1 MNRLFDA
8 SAYVFN
14 PNSLLPLASTLA
26 LWAMLIFLGVKSGDR
41 RLRRAFA
48 MFIGL
53 ISLWTG
59 FLALAMS
66 VADHDLALALGR
78 LTIAVLCFAGPL
90 ALHFGSALL
99 RRSLGLFGP
108 IMLGVAVACAG
119 LSMTSPKV
127 VPDVWQPPW
136 GGFYPKAGPWLPPVI
151 APVLL
156 GVLAAALWELKH
168 ARHARALRRR
178 QLIYVAASQAM
189 GLLGGIDLF
198 GVYEKQTFPV
208 AWATALLSTALVLYT
223 IAEHRLLGIRTV
235 AHRSVGWAVL
245 SLFVIPPIFLVSR
258 ETGGLGWDHPVP
270 TTLVLAVLFVGTR
283 LYLSQLAPRVA
294 KWQGG
299 SVREALAEL
308 AAAFGERAVGARSA
322 EEVRELVALTIR
334 DGTRV
339 EHTLL
344 AVREPGGVWR
354 MLPESGAGL
363 PLRDSEPALA
373 WLALQE
379 EPVTRELL
387 DILPDDELSR
397 SVSALLDRFRADA
410 VVPLR
415 HGGELVGLL
424 AVGAPKRAERARLD
438 DEELAFLRTLSSQ
451 AGLALV
457 NARLYEEVRRRSEG
471 LETEVRQRTD
481 ELSRKLEQLKH
492 AQAAVVHAERMSA
505 LGLLVAGVS
514 HEINNALNFIYGNLP
529 TLAKYTQV
537 LDELGKA
544 YSARLPDGGAA
555 VLGDLSARALAARD
569 AVPKIA
575 DVIGDGA
582 KQARGIVE
590 DLRRFARKGDEKDMR
605 PVVIHEGIA
614 SALNLLRSRLRGR
627 VEIVRRFADDLP
639 PVIGNAMQ
647 LNQAWM
653 ALLLNAAQAVQG
665 DGKIEISTSASDG
678 HVSVTIRDTGE
689 GIAPELHERIFE
701 PFFTTR
707 SPGEGSGLG
716 LTVARDV
723 VHKHGGRI
731 EVESAKGQGAA
742 FRVVLPVK
750 PSL

>member
-1 MNRLFDA
+1 VNRLFDA

-59 FLALAMS
+59 ALALAMS
-66 VADHDLALALGR
+66 VADHTLALALGR
-78 LTIAVLCFAGPL
+78 LTIAVLCCAGPL
-90 ALHFGSALL
+90 ALHFASALL
-99 RRSLGLFGP
+99 RKSLGLLFP
-108 IMLGVAVACAG
+108 IAVGVSVATAG
-119 LSMTSPKV
+119 LSLTSPKV
-127 VPDVWQPPW
+127 VSDVWRPPW
-136 GGFYPKAGPWLPPVI
+136 GGFYPSAGPWLPYVI

-156 GVLAAALWELKH
+156 GVLAAAVWEVKH

-178 QLIYVAASQAM
+178 QLIYVAASQVM

-258 ETGGLGWDHPVP
+258 GSGGLGWDHPVP

-283 LYLSQLAPRVA
+283 LYLLQLAPRVS
-294 KWQGG
+294 KIQGG
-299 SVREALAEL
+299 PVREALAEL

-322 EEVRELVALTIR
+322 EEVRELAMLTIR

-354 MLPESGAGL
+354 LLPESEGP
-363 PLRDSEPALA
+363 PLRDAEPALA
-373 WLALQE
+373 WLASQE

-397 SVSALLDRFRADA
+397 SVGALLDRFAAEA
-410 VVPLR
+410 VMPLR

-424 AVGAPKRAERARLD
+424 AVGPPKRADRPRLD
-438 DEELAFLRTLSSQ
+438 DEELAFLRTLGSQ

-457 NARLYEEVRRRSEG
+457 NARLYEEVRRRSFG
-471 LETEVRQRTD
+471 LEAEVRQRTV
-481 ELSRKLEQLKH
+481 ELARKLEELKH
-492 AQAAVVHAERMSA
+492 AQARVVHAERMSA
-505 LGLLVAGVS
+505 LGILVAGVS

-529 TLAKYTQV
+529 TLGKYTQV
-537 LDELGKA
+537 LDELGKT

-555 VLGDLSARALAARD
+555 VLGDLSQRAHAARD

-575 DVIGDGA
+575 DVIGEGA

-605 PVVIHEGIA
+605 PVVIHEGLS

-627 VEIVRRFADDLP
+627 VEIVRRFTDDLP

-665 DGKIEISTSASDG
+665 DGRIEIETIARDG
-678 HVSVTIRDTGE
+678 HVTVTIRDTGE
-689 GIAPELHERIFE
+689 GISPELHERIFE

-707 SPGEGSGLG
+707 NPGEGSGLG

-723 VHKHGGRI
+723 IQRHGGRI
-731 EVESAKGQGAA
+731 EVESQKGQGAA
-742 FRVVLPVK
+742 FRVVLPVGRA
-750 PSL
+750 L

>member
-53 ISLWTG
+53 ISIWTG
-59 FLALAMS
+59 ALALAMS
-66 VADHDLALALGR
+66 VADHGLALALGR

-90 ALHFGSALL
+90 AMHFGSALL
-99 RRSLGLFGP
+99 RRSLGLLFP
-108 IMLGVAVACAG
+108 IGVGVAVACAG
-119 LSMTSPKV
+119 LSLTSPKV
-127 VPDVWQPPW
+127 VSDVWRPPW
-136 GGFYPKAGPWLPPVI
+136 GGFYPSAGPWLPYVI

-156 GVLAAALWELKH
+156 GVLGAALWELKH

-258 ETGGLGWDHPVP
+258 QSGGLGWDHPVP

-283 LYLSQLAPRVA
+283 LYLSQFAPRIS
-294 KWQGG
+294 KLQGG
-299 SVREALAEL
+299 AVREALAEL
-308 AAAFGERAVGARSA
+308 AAAFGERGVGARSA
-322 EEVRELVALTIR
+322 EEVRELAMLTIR

-354 MLPESGAGL
+354 LFPESEGP

-373 WLALQE
+373 WLARQE

-397 SVSALLDRFRADA
+397 SVSALLDRFTSEA

-424 AVGAPKRAERARLD
+424 AVGAPKRAERPRLD
-438 DEELAFLRTLSSQ
+438 DEELAFLRTLGSQ

-471 LETEVRQRTD
+471 LEAEVRQRTD
-481 ELSRKLEQLKH
+481 ELSRKLEELKH
-492 AQAAVVHAERMSA
+492 AQARVVHAERMSA

-529 TLAKYTQV
+529 TLGKYTQV
-537 LDELGKA
+537 LDELGKT

-555 VLGDLSARALAARD
+555 VLGDLSARAHAARD
-569 AVPKIA
+569 AVPRIA
-575 DVIGDGA
+575 DVIGEGA

-605 PVVIHEGIA
+605 PVVLHEGLS

-627 VEIVRRFADDLP
+627 VEIVRHFADDLP
-639 PVIGNAMQ
+639 AVIGNAMQ

-665 DGKIEISTSASDG
+665 DGRIEIQTAAKDG
-678 HVSVTIRDTGE
+678 HISVTIRDTGE
-689 GIAPELHERIFE
+689 GIPPELHERIFE

-707 SPGEGSGLG
+707 NPGEGSGLG

-723 VHKHGGRI
+723 IQKHGGRI